1 MHTLSVA
8 FVHCAVSLV
17 PGLHSG
23 EHCIGVEALPRQKNP
38 SGHSPHILSVEPV
51 HPRISYIPAAH
62 GLEQLRTIGPPS
74 QKLSLSIRRVGHLE
88 HWRLVAFVHG
98 MVSTY
103 PGLQGA
109 VHLAMDLFP
118 MQ

>member
-1 MHTLSVA
+1 LSVA
-8 FVHCAVSLV
+8 FVHGAVSLV

-23 EHCIGVEALPRQKNP
+23 EHCAGSEAFPLQKNP
-38 SGHSPHILSVEPV
+38 SGHTPHSLSVEPV
-51 HPRISYIPAAH
+51 HPRISYVPGAH
-62 GLEQLRTIGPPS
+62 GWEQLRTTGPPS

-103 PGLQGA
+103 PGLQAA
-109 VHLAMDLFP
+109 VHRAMDLLP
-118 MQ
+118 RQ